1 MYMNPLLP
9 RKLHMRTR
17 DWELF
22 FFWERGGGEEKRR
35 EEDDKG

>member
-22 FFWERGGGEEKRR
+22 FWREVGEKRR

>member
-22 FFWERGGGEEKRR
+22 FFFGERWGRREEKRR
-35 EEDDKG
+35 R